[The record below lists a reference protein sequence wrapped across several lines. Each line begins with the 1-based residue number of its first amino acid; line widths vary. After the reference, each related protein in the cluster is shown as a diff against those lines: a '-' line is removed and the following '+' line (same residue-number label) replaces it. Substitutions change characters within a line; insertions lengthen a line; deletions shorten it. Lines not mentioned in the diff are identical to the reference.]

1 MKFKITSSQLDQLT
15 PKFYRAWK
23 PARSLFKTFASK
35 IIWDFFQLFFQYFQ
49 LLLCI
54 FPKLWSNFPRYIDG
68 YFDLGKKGTNKQSQ
82 KNESFRIRV
91 KAFQLN
97 SHSHYATTNF
107 HVQKFS
113 PSLKF
118 FSSSFMIFTTKVIF
132 YGENSWAEMC
142 TAQLCFSDLF
152 GC

>member
-1 MKFKITSSQLDQLT
+1 MTSSLQNFTEPENLLGH
-15 PKFYRAWK
+15 F
-23 PARSLFKTFASK
+23 SK
-35 IIWDFFQLFFQYFQ
+35 LLPQKYFGIFFSKFFQYFQ
-49 LLLCI
+49 LLLWI

-82 KNESFRIRV
+82 KNQSFRIRV

-97 SHSHYATTNF
+97 SHSHYATTNL

-113 PSLKF
+113 PSQKF

-132 YGENSWAEMC
+132 LWWKFLSWNVHSSAVF
-142 TAQLCFSDLF
+142 LRSFW
-152 GC
+152 

>member
-1 MKFKITSSQLDQLT
+1 MTSSLQNFTEPENLLGH
-15 PKFYRAWK
+15 F
-23 PARSLFKTFASK
+23 SK
-35 IIWDFFQLFFQYFQ
+35 LLLKKYFGIFFSKFFQYFQ
-49 LLLCI
+49 LLLWI
-54 FPKLWSNFPRYIDG
+54 FPKLWSNFPRYIDS

-82 KNESFRIRV
+82 KNQSFRIRV

-97 SHSHYATTNF
+97 SHSHYATNNF

-132 YGENSWAEMC
+132 YGEYSWAEMC